1 MSYPVDFIAIEKDE
15 NDLIL
20 SFAIKDDEIG
30 VKSLILH
37 RTLLFEEF
45 RPDEERGVN
54 VSLEGDS
61 FSEESLNML
70 VSIEILKNE
79 IKIKATYRSYLVNVS
94 KIDKSDISEL
104 KLLLTKQ
111 NYDNRFKITNA

>member
-1 MSYPVDFIAIEKDE
+1 MSHPVEFIAIESDE
-15 NDLIL
+15 KDLIL

-45 RPDEERGVN
+45 RPDDERGVN
-54 VSLEGDS
+54 VSLEGDY
-61 FSEESLNML
+61 FSEEPLNML
-70 VSIEILKNE
+70 ESIEISKNE
-79 IKIKATYRSYLVNVS
+79 IKIKAKYRSYIVDVS
-94 KIDKSDISEL
+94 KIDKADISEL
-104 KLLLTKQ
+104 KLLVTKQ